1 MHFSALFIA
10 AALPFL
16 LSASPTER
24 RSASIERRSAAANKL
39 AARGLFDTTPVGCTF
54 AGKLGNAYIDN
65 PTGDGNSCFGFSN
78 GGAITCGG
86 PYKQE
91 EIDNIK
97 KAVREQA
104 TKEGQWE
111 STDAGEWTATF
122 NLFTTAF
129 EDRDTSAFD
138 KTLDAVNVEGNSG
151 AGQLTYY
158 WQSNNSYITVIRSEC
173 PGGLFEKK

>member
-1 MHFSALFIA
+1 MQFSTLFIA

-39 AARGLFDTTPVGCTF
+39 AARGLFDTTPAGCTF

-111 STDAGEWTATF
+111 STEAGEWTATF

-158 WQSNNSYITVIRSEC
+158 WQSNNKYITVSRSEC

>member
-1 MHFSALFIA
+1 MQFSTLFIA

-16 LSASPTER
+16 ISASPAER
-24 RSASIERRSAAANKL
+24 RSTMHKRSAANKL

-54 AGKLGNAYIDN
+54 AGRLGNSYIDN
-65 PTGDGNSCFGFSN
+65 PTGDGDSCFGFDN

-86 PYKQE
+86 PYKPE

-97 KAVREQA
+97 KAVKEQA
-104 TKEGQWE
+104 TKDGQWE

-122 NLFTTAF
+122 NLFTTAM

-138 KTLDAVNVEGNSG
+138 ETLDAVNVEGNSG

-158 WQSNNSYITVIRSEC
+158 WQRKGDYITVKRSGC
-173 PGGLFEKK
+173 P